1 MRGMWLGMGKE
12 ELLRKVSPWKTGF
25 DFYQCWEGI
34 SSRKRSY
41 TKAQKPKRTRLFS
54 KGQVVCVI

>member
-1 MRGMWLGMGKE
+1 MGKE